1 MSLPGEVPFWVQ
13 LIVSALLVLSGLL
26 ALTGAIGIL
35 RLKEFF
41 QRMHPPAL
49 ASTLGTWSACAAC
62 IAWFSTLGSAPLVHT
77 WVIPILLCIS
87 MPITTLMLAR
97 AALLRLRDAGAEEV
111 PAPLGGGPRVRPQRT
126 GDAHGLGGAA
136 RGNAGRGDPER
147 EV

>member
-1 MSLPGEVPFWVQ
+1 VNLPGEVPFWVQ
-13 LIVSALLVLSGLL
+13 LLVSALLVLSGLL

-49 ASTLGTWSACAAC
+49 ASTLGSWSACAAC
-62 IAWFSTLGSAPLVHT
+62 IAWFSALNAAPLLHT

-87 MPITTLMLAR
+87 VPITTLMLSR
-97 AALLRLRDAGAEEV
+97 AALLRLRDAGADV
-111 PAPLGGGPRVRPQRT
+111 PAPLSGDARTRPSRT
-126 GDAHGLGGAA
+126 GQAPGQA
-136 RGNAGRGDPER
+136 NSERGDRLPEQ